1 MRPIMTYCITKNTTD
16 IVSTFPEK
24 TFLDNNHNEVASELL
39 SRLYRVVEINS
50 KLNDSNSFLNE
61 AVLINDNISIKV
73 SWIEKNSA
81 SCICQGDIVSIR
93 VLLPIKSTNGC
104 IQINRLAKYQQPVS
118 SINLFDT
125 VPHNWV
131 KDRSLV
137 KRASELINNLAEP
150 HRLLFNAIFWESG
163 RFERFCK
170 QPSSMIGHH
179 SEPNGNL
186 KHTIEV
192 AEEMRQ
198 LCLTRDYANIDLGVL
213 AAFLHDSGKAD
224 EYVPNGKG
232 GWDLTDRGKLLGHK
246 VSAVEWIVSA
256 VTQWR
261 ILLPKD
267 HYVGLLHILTAVPHA
282 PDWMGMRAPV
292 TPESLL
298 LSMADRLSGHDS
310 LMTQTVSPHGGFG
323 RYHKHLKSSPFTVRG

>member
-1 MRPIMTYCITKNTTD
+1 MKHCIINKVTVTGQISPEITSSNDSHDEITT
-16 IVSTFPEK
+16 
-24 TFLDNNHNEVASELL
+24 ALL
-39 SRLYRVVEINS
+39 GKLYRVIEINTKLEDCNRSS
-50 KLNDSNSFLNE
+50 KD
-61 AVLINDNISIKV
+61 AVLMHDAISIKV
-73 SWIEKNSA
+73 NWLETNSA
-81 SCICQGDIVSIR
+81 NNVSQGDIVSIR
-93 VLLPIKSTNGC
+93 ALLPLKSLDGSVR
-104 IQINRLAKYQQPVS
+104 INKLVKYQQPIS
-118 SINLFDT
+118 SISLFDT
-125 VPHNWV
+125 TPHNWV
-131 KDRSLV
+131 KDRGLI
-137 KRASELINNLAEP
+137 KRASELTNDLSEP
-150 HRLLFNAIFWESG
+150 HRLLFNAIFWEAG

-186 KHTIEV
+186 RHTIEV
-192 AEEMRQ
+192 AEEMRK
-198 LCLTRDYANIDLGVL
+198 LCLTRNYANKDLGVL
-213 AAFLHDSGKAD
+213 AALLHDCGKAD

-246 VSAVEWIVSA
+246 VSAFEWIVSA

-282 PDWMGMRAPV
+282 PDWMGIRAPV

-310 LMTQTVSPHGGFG
+310 LMVQTVSPSGGFG

>member
-1 MRPIMTYCITKNTTD
+1 METTMSHCNIKKATVIDHSTTEIISSNNRVDEIT
-16 IVSTFPEK
+16 
-24 TFLDNNHNEVASELL
+24 VALL
-39 SRLYRVVEINS
+39 TKLYRVVDINS
-50 KLNDSNSFLNE
+50 RLDDSKRILKGAVLLNDTVS
-61 AVLINDNISIKV
+61 INV
-73 SWIEKNSA
+73 SWVESNPTNSV
-81 SCICQGDIVSIR
+81 CQGDIVSIR
-93 VLLPIKSTNGC
+93 ALLPLKSLNGC
-104 IQINRLAKYQQPVS
+104 IEISRLVKYQQPMS

-131 KDRSLV
+131 KDRSLI
-137 KRASELINNLAEP
+137 KRASEIINNLAEP
-150 HRLLFNAIFWESG
+150 HRLLINAIFWDAG
-163 RFERFCK
+163 RFERFCR

-186 KHTIEV
+186 RHTIEV
-192 AEEMRQ
+192 AEEMQQ
-198 LCLTRDYANIDLGVL
+198 LCLTRNYANKDLGVL
-213 AAFLHDSGKAD
+213 AALLHDCGKAD

-232 GWDLTDRGKLLGHK
+232 GWELTDRGKLLGHK

-267 HYVGLLHILTAVPHA
+267 HYVGLLHILTAIPHA

-310 LMTQTVSPHGGFG
+310 LMVQTVSPSGGFG

>member
-1 MRPIMTYCITKNTTD
+1 MNNCITNKETVTD
-16 IVSTFPEK
+16 HKIT
-24 TFLDNNHNEVASELL
+24 ASNDSPDEITSALL
-39 SRLYRVVEINS
+39 SKLFRVVEINS
-50 KLNDSNSFLNE
+50 KQDDNNHFCKDAILLNDAISFK
-61 AVLINDNISIKV
+61 A
-73 SWIEKNSA
+73 SWAENNSA
-81 SCICQGDIVSIR
+81 NSISQGDIVSIR
-93 VLLPIKSTNGC
+93 ALIPLKSLNGC
-104 IQINRLAKYQQPVS
+104 VKISRLAKYQQPVS

-125 VPHNWV
+125 VPHSWV
-131 KDRSLV
+131 KDRGLV
-137 KRASELINNLAEP
+137 KRAAELINNLAEP
-150 HRLLFNAIFWESG
+150 HQLLFNAIFWDAG
-163 RFERFCK
+163 RFERFCN

-198 LCLTRDYANIDLGVL
+198 LCLTREYANTDLGVL
-213 AAFLHDSGKAD
+213 AAFLHDCGKAD

-267 HYVGLLHILTAVPHA
+267 HYVGLLHILTAIPHA
-282 PDWMGMRAPV
+282 PDWMGIRAPV

-310 LMTQTVSPHGGFG
+310 LMVQTVSPSGGFG